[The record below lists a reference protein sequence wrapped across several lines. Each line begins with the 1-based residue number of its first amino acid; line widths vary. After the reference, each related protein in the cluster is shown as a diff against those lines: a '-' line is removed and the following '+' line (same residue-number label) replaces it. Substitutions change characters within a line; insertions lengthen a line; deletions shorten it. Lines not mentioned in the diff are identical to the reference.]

1 MTLKAQHHETAR
13 NLIETLGV
21 SRAMH
26 AAEQFAWYD
35 VMKAIANQEPAQG
48 QAAAAADA
56 AGKRAIGGERGEA
69 TQDPNQG
76 G

>member
-35 VMKAIANQEPAQG
+35 VMQAIANQERAKG
-48 QAAAAADA
+48 QAAAAADE
-56 AGKRAIGGERGEA
+56 RAIGGERGEA